1 MFNMYDQIMVHVSRV
16 NQDSTTKQIQQ
27 SDWLHAQSIIFIL
40 KNYPSRLVN
49 PATMT
54 VLGAQDRTTQNALS
68 ARPRGISQ
76 MILVLVQYLAQL
88 KITFLLTL
96 QSRNV

>member
-1 MFNMYDQIMVHVSRV
+1 MAYVSLA

-27 SDWLHAQSIIFIL
+27 SAWQLAQSIIFIL

-49 PATMT
+49 PVTLT
-54 VLGAQDRTTQNALS
+54 VLVAQDRTTQHALS

-76 MILVLVQYLAQL
+76 MISVLVQYLAQH
-88 KITFLLTL
+88 KITFLKTL
-96 QSRNV
+96 QPRNV